1 MALDRKTGKLADI
14 ASLDH
19 VNISTNDVNACRRFY
34 VRGLGFAEGFRPP
47 SDPTPGLW
55 LYIGNS
61 PVIHI
66 VQVDKPLPKNSG
78 AIDHVAFRAHDFEKF
93 TARLDAHDIKWDD
106 REIPGI
112 DLHQL
117 VCFDPHGIKVEIN
130 FEGRDRPWKTLE
142 RVRRDLRK
150 SRVNTKGRAKTKA
163 GKKVKVLA

>member
-34 VRGLGFAEGFRPP
+34 VHGLGFEEGFRPALAVR
-47 SDPTPGLW
+47 GLW
-55 LYIGNS
+55 LYIGSS

-66 VQVDKPLPKNSG
+66 VQVDEALPKNSG
-78 AIDHVAFRAHDFEKF
+78 TIDHIAFRAHDFEKF
-93 TARLDAHDIKWDD
+93 TARLDTHGIKWDD

-142 RVRRDLRK
+142 KVRREMRK
-150 SRVNTKGRAKTKA
+150 SRVNAKGKAKTKTR
-163 GKKVKVLA
+163 KKVKEVA